1 LRLFPGV
8 ISTKPQK
15 RYLKN
20 EKKITSFCSHK
31 DAASSSL
38 KIWGQMNTKLLCRA
52 RVNKHPP
59 GHHPLDDAPC
69 DSDVDE
75 PQIT

>member
-1 LRLFPGV
+1 MRKRLHSSVV
-8 ISTKPQK
+8 I
-15 RYLKN
+15 
-20 EKKITSFCSHK
+20 K

-38 KIWGQMNTKLLCRA
+38 KIWDQMNTKLLCRA

-59 GHHPLDDAPC
+59 GHHPLNDAPC

-75 PQIT
+75 PQNHLIPGFSVGFD